1 MTIGAPLPREAI
13 VGAVAAY
20 LRGVPLKEISARF
33 NITMTSVVNYASK
46 AGFKLRKKR
55 RRP

>member
-1 MTIGAPLPREAI
+1 VI

-20 LRGVPLKEISARF
+20 LRGVPLKEIAARF
-33 NITMTSVVNYASK
+33 NINMTSVVNYAAK
-46 AGFKLRKKR
+46 AGFKMRKKR